1 MRPGR
6 AVAAGLVTFG
16 LVVAAVVGLRLAGAA
31 PPLESAQEPAAR
43 PGANSGGAGQVQT
56 KAKPQ
61 LLTPSAEQIDRS
73 LATLRQLDD
82 HPLFSMSYFGP
93 APRVDTGQTRPVT
106 PPMTSAH
113 ALRRPFACT
122 VFVAAGG
129 RPLFGRNFDWDRN
142 PALVLFANPTDAY
155 KSISV
160 VDISYMGIT
169 SAADVNDP
177 AKRADLVRAVT
188 LPFDGMNE
196 HGLTIGM
203 AAVDELR
210 SEVLPGRPAIGSVSV
225 MRQVLDHARTVDEA
239 IEVFGKYN
247 IDFDGGPGLHYI
259 VAEASGKSAVVE
271 FVGGQ
276 LRVIPAEDRWQ
287 VMENF
292 YLSEESDRSGYHR
305 YSTAAARLAGAGGAL
320 TPGESMALLG
330 TVAQRHTQ
338 WSAVYDPGDLSVRL
352 ATGKRYERVHEF
364 ELR

>member
-1 MRPGR
+1 MTGRRAAWCAGTMARRPGR

-31 PPLESAQEPAAR
+31 PPQDPAREPAQR
-43 PGANSGGAGQVQT
+43 PAAQGEEAGSAGAAGEPQT

-61 LLTPSAEQIDRS
+61 LLTPSAEQIERS

-93 APRVDTGQTRPVT
+93 APTVDTGQTRPAT
-106 PPMTSAH
+106 PPMTGAH
-113 ALRRPFACT
+113 AMRRPFACT

-129 RPLFGRNFDWDRN
+129 RPLFGRNFDWDHN

-160 VDISYMGIT
+160 VDISYLGIT

-239 IEVFGKYN
+239 IEVLRKYN
-247 IDFDGGPGLHYI
+247 IDFDG
-259 VAEASGKSAVVE
+259 
-271 FVGGQ
+271 
-276 LRVIPAEDRWQ
+276 
-287 VMENF
+287 
-292 YLSEESDRSGYHR
+292 
-305 YSTAAARLAGAGGAL
+305 
-320 TPGESMALLG
+320 
-330 TVAQRHTQ
+330 
-338 WSAVYDPGDLSVRL
+338 
-352 ATGKRYERVHEF
+352 
-364 ELR
+364 